1 MSFLYLITLY
11 KTYFIVKEVDSVLV
25 QPERQGLEE
34 GNVVGH
40 HLLVGE
46 IELVHD
52 NRIDV
57 VVRQ

>member
-1 MSFLYLITLY
+1 M
-11 KTYFIVKEVDSVLV
+11 LV